1 MSSFSFVSLL
11 SLSLSASQRLSG
23 YVAFLPS
30 IRSRS
35 PDSGLPWLSANGD
48 GKLRLGGLLNSIS
61 PLVEDN
67 KLGNIKRA
75 LKVRSCSGKAGYRE
89 GGKTMGKFSEFY
101 RRSMVTKK
109 NSGLLPI
116 RSKSPLERHLL
127 LQSGKVQKR
136 WRKNDGR
143 LGVAQKQ
150 TIRIFPRAR
159 LRWNTKHA
167 IHSFRRMFLVLI
179 KYNPVLQTP

>member
-1 MSSFSFVSLL
+1 MCPF
-11 SLSLSASQRLSG
+11 SLSLCISKTEWIRSLS
-23 YVAFLPS
+23 PS
-30 IRSRS
+30 LRSRS

-75 LKVRSCSGKAGYRE
+75 PKVRSCSGKAGYRE

-136 WRKNDGR
+136 WHKNDGR

-159 LRWNTKHA
+159 LRRSRTRN
-167 IHSFRRMFLVLI
+167 SLVSQNVSRVNKI
-179 KYNPVLQTP
+179 